1 MVDLPAAADLQKNH
15 LDYPPTI
22 ATYKYLV
29 YYLVMSC
36 QSIKGIN
43 LEQGIVRIRWK
54 VT

>member
-1 MVDLPAAADLQKNH
+1 MVGLPAAPGPQKNH

-36 QSIKGIN
+36 QSIKASI
-43 LEQGIVRIRWK
+43 
-54 VT
+54 